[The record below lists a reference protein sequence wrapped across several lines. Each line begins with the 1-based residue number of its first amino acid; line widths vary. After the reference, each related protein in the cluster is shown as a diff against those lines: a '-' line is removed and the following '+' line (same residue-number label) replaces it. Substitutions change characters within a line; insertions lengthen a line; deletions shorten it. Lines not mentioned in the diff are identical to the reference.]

1 MTVEHDQLDRFLF
14 EGRNVR
20 GELVKLRDSYQGI
33 LDSYNYPT
41 VIQDLL
47 GELMA
52 AASLLTATLKFKGE
66 VSLQI
71 QSEGLVK
78 YVVINGTHDQKLRGV
93 ARWNE
98 QFKLPSHFT
107 DLFKKGYL
115 AITLAPTDG
124 ERYQGIVA
132 LDKATLAECLED
144 YFLQSEQ
151 LLTKVSLRT
160 QRDENG
166 ACAGGMLLQVVPESS
181 ETSQAGENPD
191 FEHLGHL
198 MNTLKS
204 EELFS
209 LPTEDVLHRLY
220 HEEKIRLFEPQPVT
234 FSCDCS
240 KERSS
245 VALQNVPKED
255 LLQLVADE
263 GAVVMNCQF
272 CHQEYRF
279 DAIDVENIH
288 ADNIDVGS
296 EPLDEHKH

>member
-1 MTVEHDQLDRFLF
+1 MTVKRDQLDRFLF
-14 EGRNVR
+14 EDRNVR
-20 GELVKLRDSYQGI
+20 GELVKLCDSYQGI
-33 LDSYNYPT
+33 LDSYQYPPI
-41 VIQDLL
+41 IQDLL

-52 AASLLTATLKFKGE
+52 AASLLTATLKFEGE

-71 QSEGLVK
+71 QSQGLVK
-78 YVVINGTHDQKLRGV
+78 YVVISGTHDQKLRGV

-98 QFKLPSHFT
+98 EFKLPSCFA

-115 AITLAPTDG
+115 AITLAPKDG

-132 LDKATLAECLED
+132 LDKPTLAECLED

-151 LLTKVSLRT
+151 LLTKVTLFT
-160 QRDENG
+160 QRDEIR
-166 ACAGGMLLQVVPESS
+166 AVAGGMLLQVVPESS

-191 FEHLGHL
+191 FEHLGHM
-198 MNTLKS
+198 MNTLKI

-209 LPTEDVLHRLY
+209 LPTEEILHRLY
-220 HEEKIRLFEPQPVT
+220 HEEEIRLFESQPVT

-240 KERSS
+240 KERSAI
-245 VALQNVPKED
+245 ALQNVSKAD
-255 LLQLVADE
+255 LLEIVAEE

-279 DAIDVENIH
+279 DGIDVENIH
-288 ADNIDVGS
+288 ADNVVV
-296 EPLDEHKH
+296 DEQRH

>member
-1 MTVEHDQLDRFLF
+1 MTVKQDQLDRFLF
-14 EGRNVR
+14 ADRNVR
-20 GELVKLRDSYQGI
+20 GELVKLCDSYQGI
-33 LDSYNYPT
+33 LDSYDYPSI
-41 VIQDLL
+41 IQDLL

-52 AASLLTATLKFKGE
+52 AACLLTATLKFEGE

-98 QFKLPSHFT
+98 QFKLPSGFA
-107 DLFKKGYL
+107 DLFKKGCL
-115 AITLAPTDG
+115 AITLAPKDG

-132 LDKATLAECLED
+132 LDKPTLAECLED

-151 LLTKVSLRT
+151 LLTKVSLFT
-160 QRDENG
+160 QRDNNG
-166 ACAGGMLLQVVPESS
+166 AVAAGMLLQVVPESS
-181 ETSQAGENPD
+181 ETSQADENSD
-191 FEHLGHL
+191 FEHLGHM
-198 MNTLKS
+198 MNTLKI

-209 LPTEDVLHRLY
+209 LPTEEILQRLY
-220 HEEKIRLFEPQPVT
+220 HEEKIRLFESQPVT

-240 KERSS
+240 RERSAI
-245 VALQNVPKED
+245 ALQNVSKVD
-255 LLQLVADE
+255 LLEIVAQE

-288 ADNIDVGS
+288 ADNVVV
-296 EPLDEHKH
+296 DEQRH

>member
-1 MTVEHDQLDRFLF
+1 MTVKQDQLDRFLF
-14 EGRNVR
+14 EDRNVR
-20 GELVKLRDSYQGI
+20 GELVKLCDSYQGI
-33 LDSYNYPT
+33 LDSYHYPAI
-41 VIQDLL
+41 IQDLL

-52 AASLLTATLKFKGE
+52 AACLLTATLKFEGE

-98 QFKLPSHFT
+98 QFKLPSCFAE
-107 DLFKKGYL
+107 LFKKGYL
-115 AITLAPTDG
+115 AITLAPKDG

-132 LDKATLAECLED
+132 LDKPTLAECLED

-151 LLTKVSLRT
+151 LLTKVSLFT
-160 QRDENG
+160 QRDDNG
-166 ACAGGMLLQVVPESS
+166 AVAGGMLLQVVPESS
-181 ETSQAGENPD
+181 ETSQDGENPD
-191 FEHLGHL
+191 FEHLGHM
-198 MNTLKS
+198 MNTLKI

-209 LPTEDVLHRLY
+209 LPTEDILHRLY
-220 HEEKIRLFEPQPVT
+220 HEEKIRLFDSQPVT

-240 KERSS
+240 KERSAI
-245 VALQNVPKED
+245 ALQNVSKAD
-255 LLQLVADE
+255 LLEIVAEE

-288 ADNIDVGS
+288 ADNVVV
-296 EPLDEHKH
+296 DEQRH

>member
-1 MTVEHDQLDRFLF
+1 MTVEKDQLDRFLF
-14 EGRNVR
+14 EDRNVR
-20 GELVKLRDSYQGI
+20 GEVVKLHDSYQGI
-33 LDSYNYPT
+33 LDSYDYPPI
-41 VIQDLL
+41 IQDLL

-52 AASLLTATLKFKGE
+52 AACLLTATLKFEGE

-98 QFKLPSHFT
+98 QFKLPSSFSE
-107 DLFKKGYL
+107 LFRKGYL
-115 AITLAPTDG
+115 AITLAPKDG

-132 LDKATLAECLED
+132 LDKPTLAECLED

-160 QRDENG
+160 QRDNNNNV
-166 ACAGGMLLQVVPESS
+166 AGGMLLQVVPENS
-181 ETSQAGENPD
+181 ETSQSHENPD
-191 FEHLGHL
+191 FDHLGHL
-198 MNTLKS
+198 MNTLKN

-209 LPTEDVLHRLY
+209 LPTAEVLHRLY
-220 HEEKIRLFEPQPVT
+220 HEEKIRLFDAQPVT
-234 FSCDCS
+234 FKCDCS
-240 KERSS
+240 KERSAI
-245 VALQNVPKED
+245 ALQNVSKAD
-255 LLQLVADE
+255 LLEIVAEE

-279 DAIDVENIH
+279 DAVDVENIH
-288 ADNIDVGS
+288 ADNVVA
-296 EPLDEHKH
+296 DEKIH

>member
-33 LDSYNYPT
+33 LDSYTYPP

-66 VSLQI
+66 VSMQI

-98 QFKLPSHFT
+98 QFKLPNSFAE
-107 DLFKKGYL
+107 LFRKGYL

-132 LDKATLAECLED
+132 LDKPSLAECLEE

-151 LLTKVSLRT
+151 LLTRVTLRT
-160 QRDENG
+160 HRDEKG
-166 ACAGGMLLQVVPESS
+166 VSAGGMLLQVVPETS

-191 FEHLGHL
+191 LEHLGAM

-209 LPTEDVLHRLY
+209 LPTEQVLHRLY
-220 HEEKIRLFEPQPVT
+220 HEENVRLYEPQNVT

-245 VALQNVPKED
+245 VALQNVAKED
-255 LLQLVADE
+255 LLKIVEEE

-279 DAIDVENIH
+279 DAIDVENVH
-288 ADNIDVGS
+288 ADNVAID
-296 EPLDEHKH
+296 DNKH

>member
-33 LDSYNYPT
+33 LDSYKYPPI
-41 VIQDLL
+41 IQDLL

-52 AASLLTATLKFKGE
+52 AASLLTATLKFEGE

-98 QFKLPSHFT
+98 QFKLPQSFAE
-107 DLFKKGYL
+107 LFKKGYL
-115 AITLAPTDG
+115 AITLAPFEG

-132 LDKATLAECLED
+132 LDKPTLAECLED

-151 LLTKVSLRT
+151 LLTKVILQT
-160 QRDENG
+160 QRNEDG

-181 ETSQAGENPD
+181 ETSQAGENLD
-191 FEHLGHL
+191 FEHLGAL

-209 LPTEDVLHRLY
+209 LPTEEVLHRLY
-220 HEEKIRLFEPQPVT
+220 HEEKVRLFDAQDVT
-234 FSCDCS
+234 FHCDCS
-240 KERSS
+240 KQRSS
-245 VALQNVPKED
+245 VALQNVAKED
-255 LLQLVADE
+255 LLKIVAEE

-279 DAIDVENIH
+279 DAIDVENVH
-288 ADNIDVGS
+288 ADNVAVD
-296 EPLDEHKH
+296 DENKH

>member
-1 MTVEHDQLDRFLF
+1 MTVEHDRLDRFLF

-33 LDSYNYPT
+33 LDSYKYPPI
-41 VIQDLL
+41 IQDLL

-98 QFKLPSHFT
+98 QFKLPQSFT
-107 DLFKKGYL
+107 ELFRKGYL
-115 AITLAPTDG
+115 AITLAPTEG

-132 LDKATLAECLED
+132 LDKPTLAECLED

-151 LLTKVSLRT
+151 LLTKVILQT

-166 ACAGGMLLQVVPESS
+166 ASAGGMLLQVVPESS
-181 ETSQAGENPD
+181 ETSQAGENLD
-191 FEHLGHL
+191 FEHLGA
-198 MNTLKS
+198 MMSTLKS

-209 LPTEDVLHRLY
+209 LPTEQVLHRLY
-220 HEEKIRLFEPQPVT
+220 HEEKIRLFDAQEVT
-234 FSCDCS
+234 FHCDCS
-240 KERSS
+240 KQRSS
-245 VALQNVPKED
+245 VALQNVAKED
-255 LLQLVADE
+255 LLKIVAEE

-279 DAIDVENIH
+279 DAIDVENVH
-288 ADNIDVGS
+288 ADNVSID
-296 EPLDEHKH
+296 DEQKH